1 MTACLEYRIYRRRFR
16 RPLVTAAGVF
26 HERVGI
32 VLRRECLETGCIGF
46 GEIAPWPGFGGESLA
61 AAESFL
67 RAVQSGAARWEE
79 IPRTLPCTR
88 AARAMTERFFAK
100 GKMSRA
106 LLHSAGLL
114 AGGDCEEELRERRAN
129 GFSTFKVKIGA
140 EEVRRERARVERL
153 LELLESGEKLRLDA
167 NGGLASLEEWLPVL
181 CCDRVDFLEQPF
193 PPERMS
199 GEFFPEEIACK
210 LALDESI
217 VQADSLPEE
226 WPGWVVVK
234 PLLLA
239 DWTALEHWR
248 GKPRRAVYSSVFE
261 TAIGREALLRLAG
274 GDARSATVAH
284 GLDTLA
290 ALESDGWTA
299 HAGMAEA
306 RPLDWL
312 PEEWDAWWRERVGEE
327 AGGEK
332 RYFGAGDKTAIIRV
346 TAERFLREQ
355 LFPHETAET
364 AWEAF
369 ATAEE
374 ILRQRPEAS
383 LVVAEREP
391 ACYVGAVLA
400 AWCANRHVF
409 CANPHWQR
417 REWDEAIA
425 FFPKEIVG
433 VGAFPEE
440 LVGGGFVGMG
450 EISGDRKTFIPTGGT
465 GGKVKFVRHDWAT
478 LTAAARAQLAV
489 VGAKRLGSGSPLP
502 PWHVSGLLPVVR
514 TMVSGGWLW
523 LLETLPGAEGAFPGL
538 LPEMR
543 TLLSLVPTQ
552 LRLCLQTTDG
562 TAWLRRWDCV
572 LLGGAACGEDLLTRA
587 RVEKVP
593 LALGYGMTE
602 TAAFAAWQ
610 GPEEFLR
617 GEKKLLQPLPGVGVE
632 IVDAD
637 GRVALAGETGRVGI
651 VTPALAEGVGEIL
664 PDGRRRMVTQDE
676 GRMTDG
682 RLELLGRTDRFIV
695 TGGEKVDPRRVEM
708 VLQGVEEIRA
718 TLVVGEDDA
727 EWGRRVV
734 ALVELDG
741 PKEDGWEEKL
751 AAHVRRELARH
762 CVPKRWIAVARL
774 PLNER
779 GKIDH
784 AALAEIL
791 RR

>member
-1 MTACLEYRIYRRRFR
+1 M
-16 RPLVTAAGVF
+16 
-26 HERVGI
+26 
-32 VLRRECLETGCIGF
+32 
-46 GEIAPWPGFGGESLA
+46 
-61 AAESFL
+61 
-67 RAVQSGAARWEE
+67 
-79 IPRTLPCTR
+79 
-88 AARAMTERFFAK
+88 
-100 GKMSRA
+100 
-106 LLHSAGLL
+106 
-114 AGGDCEEELRERRAN
+114 
-129 GFSTFKVKIGA
+129 
-140 EEVRRERARVERL
+140 
-153 LELLESGEKLRLDA
+153 
-167 NGGLASLEEWLPVL
+167 
-181 CCDRVDFLEQPF
+181 
-193 PPERMS
+193 
-199 GEFFPEEIACK
+199 
-210 LALDESI
+210 
-217 VQADSLPEE
+217 
-226 WPGWVVVK
+226 
-234 PLLLA
+234 
-239 DWTALEHWR
+239 
-248 GKPRRAVYSSVFE
+248 
-261 TAIGREALLRLAG
+261 
-274 GDARSATVAH
+274 
-284 GLDTLA
+284 
-290 ALESDGWTA
+290 
-299 HAGMAEA
+299 
-306 RPLDWL
+306 
-312 PEEWDAWWRERVGEE
+312 
-327 AGGEK
+327 
-332 RYFGAGDKTAIIRV
+332 
-346 TAERFLREQ
+346 
-355 LFPHETAET
+355 
-364 AWEAF
+364 
-369 ATAEE
+369 
-374 ILRQRPEAS
+374 
-383 LVVAEREP
+383 
-391 ACYVGAVLA
+391 
-400 AWCANRHVF
+400 
-409 CANPHWQR
+409 
-417 REWDEAIA
+417 
-425 FFPKEIVG
+425 
-433 VGAFPEE
+433 
-440 LVGGGFVGMG
+440 
-450 EISGDRKTFIPTGGT
+450 PTGGT

-727 EWGRRVV
+727 DWGRRVV